1 MTEDNH
7 ANASHRGRAAL
18 LAIFALLWLGVAIW
32 TMAKGNPLEAAGYSL
47 VATLAT
53 VAALLVSNPN
63 RPRTTQRRLF
73 LTAMALVPITL
84 GAVSYTH
91 LTLPTILLV

>member
-18 LAIFALLWLGVAIW
+18 LAVFALLWLGVAIW
-32 TMAKGNPLEAAGYSL
+32 TMAKGNPLEAAGHSL

-53 VAALLVSNPN
+53 VVALLVSNPT
-63 RPRTTQRRLF
+63 RPRTPQRRLA
-73 LTAMALVPITL
+73 LLAMALVPITL
-84 GAVSYTH
+84 G
-91 LTLPTILLV
+91 ILGASLSH

>member
-1 MTEDNH
+1 MGTAPMTEDNH

-32 TMAKGNPLEAAGYSL
+32 TMAKGNPLEAAGHSL

-63 RPRTTQRRLF
+63 RPRTIQRRLF

-84 GAVSYTH
+84 GIFVAS
-91 LTLPTILLV
+91 LFL